1 MQTAWDQLRPGSILL
16 ELISLI
22 NSSFPFAPSEAAKKT
37 SARVQKPCLNPQEE
51 DAGQA
56 AVSLGPADTL
66 VLITTLVEMLGEEVG
81 LRWPRLTRMERKF
94 IQCKRRV

>member
-56 AVSLGPADTL
+56 AVSLGPAD
-66 VLITTLVEMLGEEVG
+66 LGADHHLGGDVG
-81 LRWPRLTRMERKF
+81 RGGGAQMAQANQNGEKVHPM
-94 IQCKRRV
+94 